1 MFEKPVSAVPTR
13 TQITPRKLTYQPG
26 DRIQCS
32 AEGNPEPSYQWTDL
46 VSGTIIQGTVLVITE
61 EMVNKSHAFKCTATN
76 YYSGAMRENSTTVIF
91 SVTEGDLLAILA
103 YFINNLFSSFICVP
117 SVLLTL
123 LVGRQEEHPSNKNE

>member
-1 MFEKPVSAVPTR
+1 MFEKPVSAVPTW

-26 DRIQCS
+26 DRIRCS

-46 VSGTIIQGTVLVITE
+46 VSGTVTQGAVLVITE

-91 SVTEGDLLAILA
+91 SVAGGDLLAVLA
-103 YFINNLFSSFICVP
+103 HFINNLFSSFICVP
-117 SVLLTL
+117 SLLLTL
-123 LVGRQEEHPSNKNE
+123 LVGHQEEQPSYKN